1 MKISGW
7 EKLHGITYKGYSILN
22 PIHNAI
28 NTQYIADVMDLTT
41 KNKLYM
47 LLDLDST
54 YNDFGSIRHYAL
66 ILEDKL
72 NKVKVQRIINYDMLQ
87 SMSTFRQI
95 YELCI
100 EDYIKEVEET
110 WTKQN
115 GILNVVANSGAT
127 HSWSQ
132 NMPTFDEFIKNW
144 KTT

>member
-54 YNDFGSIRHYAL
+54 YNDFGSIKYYAL

-72 NKVKVQRIINYDMLQ
+72 SKIKVQRMINYDMLQ
-87 SMSTFRQI
+87 SMSGFRQI

-100 EDYIKEVEET
+100 EDYLTESES
-110 WTKQN
+110 KQN

-132 NMPTFDEFIKNW
+132 NMPTFDEFRKNW
-144 KTT
+144 KIT

>member
-54 YNDFGSIRHYAL
+54 YNDFSSIRYYAL
-66 ILEDKL
+66 ILEDKFS
-72 NKVKVQRIINYDMLQ
+72 KVKVQRMINYDMLQ
-87 SMSTFRQI
+87 SMSGFRQI

-100 EDYIKEVEET
+100 EDYLTESESKA
-110 WTKQN
+110 N

-132 NMPTFDEFIKNW
+132 NMPTFDEFRKNW
-144 KTT
+144 KIT

>member
-54 YNDFGSIRHYAL
+54 YNDFGSIKYYAL
-66 ILEDKL
+66 ILEDKFS
-72 NKVKVQRIINYDMLQ
+72 KVKVQRMINYDMLQ
-87 SMSTFRQI
+87 SMSGFRQI

-100 EDYIKEVEET
+100 EDYLK
-110 WTKQN
+110 K
-115 GILNVVANSGAT
+115 
-127 HSWSQ
+127 
-132 NMPTFDEFIKNW
+132 
-144 KTT
+144 